1 MTLMQYLEQKDLSPE
16 EFGEIIGTSGQSV
29 RRWLKGEHMRTDIAA
44 KIVKE
49 TMGAVS
55 AAEILQSNGAE

>member
-1 MTLMQYLEQKDLSPE
+1 MTLSQYLEMKDLSPE
-16 EFGEIIGTSGQSV
+16 DFAYKIGVSGQSV
-29 RRWLKGEHMRTDIAA
+29 RRWLGGENMRTDIAA

-55 AAEILQSNGAE
+55 AAEILQTNGAE